1 MVHNSADRG
10 ASRDKLFRGP
20 AFESPSRGRSG
31 TLRGVPVM
39 KARILW
45 ATLLLWIVA
54 VIAAIHA
61 RSAHA
66 QGGEIPRF
74 IGGAPSGNRS
84 IPAGP

>member
-1 MVHNSADRG
+1 
-10 ASRDKLFRGP
+10 
-20 AFESPSRGRSG
+20 
-31 TLRGVPVM
+31 M